1 MRYLKI
7 QKLQE
12 EKHGK
17 ITKEA
22 KEEFENTIIKILLPK
37 ISEEEIQEQLQ
48 KVEKPNKKNGDG
60 QMYGLAVCDMLAR
73 ENRIMRKNS
82 EKIGEKRG
90 EKIGEKR
97 GKELGR
103 KNGIIQVATNM
114 LKAKMNHSIIKNMT
128 GLTDEEL
135 EELNT
140 KI

>member
-22 KEEFENTIIKILLPK
+22 KEEFENNIIKILLPK
-37 ISEEEIQEQLQ
+37 ISEEEIKEQLQ
-48 KVEKPNKKNGDG
+48 KVEKINKNGDG

-73 ENRIMRKNS
+73 ENK
-82 EKIGEKRG
+82 KIEKR
-90 EKIGEKR
+90 
-97 GKELGR
+97 
-103 KNGIIQVATNM
+103 GIIQVATNM
-114 LKAKMNHSIIKNMT
+114 LKAKMNPSIIKNMT

-135 EELNT
+135 ERINK

>member
-1 MRYLKI
+1 
-7 QKLQE
+7 
-12 EKHGK
+12 
-17 ITKEA
+17 
-22 KEEFENTIIKILLPK
+22 
-37 ISEEEIQEQLQ
+37 
-48 KVEKPNKKNGDG
+48 
-60 QMYGLAVCDMLAR
+60 MYGLAVCDMLAR

-82 EKIGEKRG
+82 EKIGERR
-90 EKIGEKR
+90 GEKR

-114 LKAKMNHSIIKNMT
+114 LKAKMNPSTIKSMT

>member
-1 MRYLKI
+1 
-7 QKLQE
+7 
-12 EKHGK
+12 
-17 ITKEA
+17 
-22 KEEFENTIIKILLPK
+22 
-37 ISEEEIQEQLQ
+37 
-48 KVEKPNKKNGDG
+48 
-60 QMYGLAVCDMLAR
+60 MYGLAVCDMLAR

-82 EKIGEKRG
+82 

-135 EELNT
+135 EKLN
-140 KI
+140 

>member
-1 MRYLKI
+1 
-7 QKLQE
+7 
-12 EKHGK
+12 
-17 ITKEA
+17 
-22 KEEFENTIIKILLPK
+22 
-37 ISEEEIQEQLQ
+37 
-48 KVEKPNKKNGDG
+48 
-60 QMYGLAVCDMLAR
+60 MYGLAVCDMLAR

-82 EKIGEKRG
+82 